1 MKLHLIPSTYIN
13 STYDIDFQ
21 MLYDNGFRG
30 LIFDIDNTLTQ
41 HGAPAKSNAIK
52 LFQELDEI
60 GFKYILISNNHE
72 ERVAPFA
79 EQVGAEYV
87 ADAGKPL
94 AKGYVAAIE
103 KMDIDK
109 EYAIFI
115 GDQMFTDIA
124 GANAASIKSILV
136 RPLSKKEPFHIK
148 LKRMMEAPIK
158 KMYLKNHKM
167 GDYSNLLK

>member
-1 MKLHLIPSTYIN
+1 MGLHLIPSAYIN

-21 MLYDNGFRG
+21 LLFDNGFRG

-41 HGAPAKSNAIK
+41 HGAPAKNNAVK
-52 LFQELDEI
+52 LFRELDEI

-94 AKGYVAAIE
+94 AKGYNAAIE
-103 KMDIDK
+103 RMGIEREK
-109 EYAIFI
+109 AVFI

-148 LKRMMEAPIK
+148 LKRMLEAPVK
-158 KMYLKNHKM
+158 RVYLKNHNI
-167 GDYSNLLK
+167 GDYNGLFN

>member
-1 MKLHLIPSTYIN
+1 MKLHLIPSAYIN

-41 HGAPAKSNAIK
+41 HGAPAKSNATK

-79 EQVGAEYV
+79 GRLAPNMLPMQVNHLQR
-87 ADAGKPL
+87 D
-94 AKGYVAAIE
+94 
-103 KMDIDK
+103 MW
-109 EYAIFI
+109 
-115 GDQMFTDIA
+115 QQ
-124 GANAASIKSILV
+124 
-136 RPLSKKEPFHIK
+136 SKKWISIRNTPFSLEIRC
-148 LKRMMEAPIK
+148 LRILQELMQLQSSQ
-158 KMYLKNHKM
+158 Y
-167 GDYSNLLK
+167 